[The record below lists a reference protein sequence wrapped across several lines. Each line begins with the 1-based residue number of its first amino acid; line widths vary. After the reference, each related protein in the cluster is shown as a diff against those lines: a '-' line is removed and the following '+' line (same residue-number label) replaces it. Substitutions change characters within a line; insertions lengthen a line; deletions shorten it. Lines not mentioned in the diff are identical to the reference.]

1 MINDLESE
9 QANSKHGK
17 FAKALCQA
25 MLANNIKLSASVL
38 AREFNKRFEGYE
50 LTPGTARNWLI
61 GTSKPRKPVLSKLST
76 WLKLDAESLEVKPS
90 KAQKLSYTFDF
101 EDQEVI
107 AKYLA
112 MTEKQ
117 KVTVRLLIKALT
129 EKDRQN

>member
-9 QANSKHGK
+9 QAKSKHGK
-17 FAKALCQA
+17 FAKTLCQA
-25 MLANNIKLSASVL
+25 MLANNIKLSASAL

-61 GTSKPRKPVLSKLST
+61 GTSNPRKPVLSKLST
-76 WLKLDAESLEVKPS
+76 WLKLEPESLEVKPS

-101 EDQEVI
+101 KDQEVI

-112 MTEKQ
+112 MTAKQ
-117 KVTVRLLIKALT
+117 KATVQLLIDAIADK
-129 EKDRQN
+129 KD